1 MGLDYENMK
10 AHHKDQLNTAKVGY
24 TDRKAWLGE
33 VFTGYMLD
41 GGMVFIKR
49 RGYYNIVNETLALQS
64 KA

>member
-10 AHHKDQLNTAKVGY
+10 AHHKAQLNRTKVGY
-24 TDRKAWLGE
+24 TDRKTWLGE
-33 VFTGYMLD
+33 VFIGYMLD
-41 GGMVFIKR
+41 GRMVFIKR